1 VSFAGFALRYLLFVT
16 PLLVGYGLVARFGRV
31 NPRLLSQLWSFA
43 NLGVVGW
50 LVVRGVAEG
59 GLTITRSVA
68 YGAGAMFVVLVPLFA
83 SVLLFAERRDE
94 VAARDVPSE

>member
-1 VSFAGFALRYLLFVT
+1 MSFAGFALRYLILVT
-16 PLLVGYGLVARFGRV
+16 PLLVAYGLVARFGRV
-31 NPRLLSQLWSFA
+31 NPKLLSQLWSFA

-59 GLTITRSVA
+59 GMTITRSVA

-83 SVLLFAERRDE
+83 SVLLFAERRE
-94 VAARDVPSE
+94 ETQSREEKSE